1 MFDRVGNLMND
12 QSEETVR
19 YSLGAAASCFMNQL
33 SAFFL
38 FG

>member
-19 YSLGAAASCFMNQL
+19 YSLGAAASCFYKESESQ
-33 SAFFL
+33 
-38 FG
+38 GV